1 MLKHRSAT
9 RAAAACALTA
19 LLLVALMEVGATAQ
33 GPAGRGGRQGG
44 SGRGGPFA
52 GQPLINVLLVT
63 GGCCHDY
70 ISQAKILVDAMA
82 KSLPINWTI
91 ALPAANAA
99 EGKVP
104 LYNDPD
110 WAKGFDLV
118 VHNECYANQQQA
130 SFIQQ
135 ITAGH
140 KNGLPAVVI
149 HCAMHSYRAATVDD
163 WRELLG
169 VTSRRHT
176 AQHRI
181 AVTWT
186 QGDPI
191 VAGLPAWTTPNDE
204 LYVIDK
210 VWPGTTAVAT
220 AVSPEEG
227 NPVFPVAWKHEYQG
241 GARIFGTTIG
251 HGMDTWNDPVF
262 LDLVTRGFRWALK
275 KDPVAPPTGH

>member
-1 MLKHRSAT
+1 MSMHHRAT
-9 RAAAACALTA
+9 R
-19 LLLVALMEVGATAQ
+19 VAATASLAAILALAVVEGTIIAQ
-33 GPAGRGGRQGG
+33 GRQGG
-44 SGRGGPFA
+44 GRGGAFA
-52 GQPLINVLLVT
+52 GQPRVNALVVT

-70 ISQAKILVDAMA
+70 ITQTKILIDAMA

-91 ALPAANAA
+91 VLPDANVA

-104 LYNDPD
+104 LYNDPN
-110 WAKGFDLV
+110 WSKGFDIV

-140 KNGLPAVVI
+140 KSGPPAVVI
-149 HCAMHSYRAATVDD
+149 HCAMHSYRAATIDD
-163 WRELLG
+163 WREFLG

-181 AVTWT
+181 SVKWT
-186 QGDPI
+186 PGDPI
-191 VAGLPAWTTPNDE
+191 AAGLPSWTTPNDE

-210 VWPGTTAVAT
+210 VWPGTTGVAT
-220 AVSPEEG
+220 AVSPEAG
-227 NPVFPVAWKHEYQG
+227 NAEFPVAWRHEYQG
-241 GARIFGTTIG
+241 SARVFGTTVG

-262 LDLVTRGFRWALK
+262 LELVTRGFRWALK
-275 KDPVAPPTGH
+275 QDPVTQPAARQP